1 MSTINGM
8 TFRAPSCKSK
18 RKTTNESI
26 WSSKQHSNPAN
37 KKFANVFHISR
48 NNFKIPDSR
57 NITWNVILE
66 KQNPEAPPHTDIWPD
81 EIVSGISKG
90 PQAVRNRRSA
100 PGNKFALLGALAKL
114 RKLTISLVM
123 SVRPSVRKEQIVSQ
137 STDFHEFWYLSAFL
151 NYVEEIQVLL

>member
-1 MSTINGM
+1 M

-26 WSSKQHSNPAN
+26 WSSKQHSNPAS